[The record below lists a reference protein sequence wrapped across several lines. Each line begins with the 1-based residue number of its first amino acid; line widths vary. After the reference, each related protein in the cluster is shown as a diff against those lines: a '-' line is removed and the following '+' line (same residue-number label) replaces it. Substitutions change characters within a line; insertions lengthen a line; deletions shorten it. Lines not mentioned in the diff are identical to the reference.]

1 MSSDLNKYELRENAI
16 VLAIFFVV
24 VQLAYFKTWQA
35 GFVTDFTGLQERL
48 DGAPFRDFL
57 HCFGFPALHQVTNF
71 FLYIFYKLFDT
82 NPLPWYLIYT
92 SLHVLNGWLG
102 YRLTK
107 KVFEVASS
115 VQTEK
120 LASARVNISIPAI
133 VTAALFLLS
142 PYNAEVVIWKVCFN
156 FLFCTAMLLSSLLF
170 LVKYLEKGE
179 RKQAV
184 FSLLFFAVA
193 LFTFELALAL
203 PLMATVFFFS
213 WKKANSRVGS
223 LKRHPKA
230 GLVIPYFILSGIYF
244 LLNKILLGGWVG
256 HYGEG
261 VHLNYDLKNIASN
274 CLKYFTKN
282 LIYWREWE
290 HGVKQSFISFCDNPA
305 TAYSF
310 VILGITLLSVGI
322 LFNKRI
328 NQKIKKTGFAW
339 LLFFMALAPVAN
351 LYLVWLLHGEND
363 RYGYFA
369 SLFFYMGLITFFQFF
384 NKKIKYFLYAAFL
397 LVSIYN
403 LNKINTFWKNGADV
417 VNGLLD
423 DFKWENNSEIY
434 VLAFPEN
441 YKGIPMFK
449 DFSRQDLALKS
460 ALKYLAKKP
469 TKGQFYQIAQFNM
482 NTPNDGLIATIDSI
496 NVVKLEFHEWGS
508 WWWRH
513 GLGTGPYERDQYE
526 FRNASK
532 GCEIEIKKAAKDAVF
547 IYSDGAKWKEVKF

>member
-1 MSSDLNKYELRENAI
+1 MSSDLNKYELRENAV
-16 VLAIFFVV
+16 VLAIFFAV
-24 VQLAYFKTWQA
+24 VQLAYFKTLQA

-71 FLYIFYKLFDT
+71 FLYLFYKLFDT

-92 SLHVLNGWLG
+92 SLHAVNGWLG
-102 YRLTK
+102 YRLVK
-107 KVFEVASS
+107 KVFEVASPT
-115 VQTEK
+115 QK
-120 LASARVNISIPAI
+120 DKIAFNISIPAFAA
-133 VTAALFLLS
+133 AALFLLS
-142 PYNAEVVIWKVCFN
+142 PYNAEAVIWKVCFN
-156 FLFCTAMLLSSLLF
+156 FLFCTAMMLSSLLF
-170 LVKYLEKGE
+170 LVKYLEKEEG
-179 RKQAV
+179 KQAA

-203 PLMATVFFFS
+203 PLIATAFLFF
-213 WKKANSRVGS
+213 WKKADSGVGG
-223 LKRHPKA
+223 LKRHPKVWS
-230 GLVIPYFILSGIYF
+230 VIPYFVLSGIYF

-274 CLKYFTKN
+274 CLKYFAKN

-290 HGVKQSFISFCDNPA
+290 HGIKQSFISFCDNPV
-305 TAYSF
+305 TAYLF
-310 VILGITLLSVGI
+310 IILGVTLLSAGI
-322 LFNKRI
+322 IFNKRI
-328 NQKIKKTGFAW
+328 NQKIKTTGFTW

-369 SLFFYMGLITFFQFF
+369 SLFFYMGLIAFFQFF
-384 NKKIKYFLYAAFL
+384 NKRMKYFLYAAFL
-397 LVSIYN
+397 FVSIYN
-403 LNKINTFWKNGADV
+403 LNKINNFWKNGADV
-417 VNGLLD
+417 VNGLLA

-441 YKGIPMFK
+441 YQGIPMFK

-460 ALKYLAKKP
+460 ALKYLAKK
-469 TKGQFYQIAQFNM
+469 TAKGQFYQVAQFNM
-482 NTPNDGLIATIDSI
+482 NTPEDGLTATVDSV
-496 NVVKLEFHEWGS
+496 NVIRLEFHEWGS

-513 GLGTGPYERDQYE
+513 GLGTGSYEREQYD

-532 GCEIEIKKAAKDAVF
+532 GCEIEIKKATKDAVF
-547 IYSDGAKWKEVKF
+547 IYSDGARWEEVKF